1 MHSGEPQTPQRKTES
16 EGSLL
21 VRGHLEEMKEEGGG
35 REGVERIFVGG
46 LGGSVTAGD
55 IHKTFSSLG
64 TVNTVEFVRSKG
76 RSFAYMEFSPSS
88 QNSLPKLF
96 STYNG
101 CAWKGGKL
109 RLEKAKEHYLVRLT
123 REWAE
128 DAQSLNK
135 TTCDDVDPNAVLPS
149 SDHPKKILN
158 SEMMPLRLFFP
169 RLKKVKSLPFKGT
182 GKHKYSF
189 QRVEVPPLPIH
200 FCDCEEHFDHSLT
213 VKRVEGSD
221 PEKTNVGINDEEISI
236 MNSVMNK
243 LLERKDNEK
252 AAITDTESPNKKD
265 SSNEFDNGASY
276 VSTDTEDDNI
286 VTNMVT
292 RPNNI
297 SVLTRSQKQ
306 GPSTTDQIA
315 GQLSKG
321 WPAQNKLRDHKH
333 ETAPSST
340 TSTSN
345 KKRKKTDL
353 VSSITPITDSA
364 RLPELLP
371 TESRSGSKK
380 PLWREVLGNSD
391 DASFS
396 ISKILPDLGSSTKQE
411 QSNPKLNS
419 DGSKNQNLVKEEKVL
434 EETLEAQV
442 TNTNEVLEETLEAQ
456 PTNTNEVKAV
466 HSKPNKG
473 PSWLQK
479 SSWTELV
486 GQKNSSFSISNI
498 LPSVHFENEKSEAI
512 GVFDANSQSKQIDL
526 GNKGNGGPKEVGK
539 QGFIIAPNAIESAIE
554 RVGNE
559 VFAPKLVK
567 NSHSEIKKTNPGVKI
582 GEVCPFM
589 RNEASEREWAKL
601 KASLSGSLKKK
612 ANRSS

>member
-1 MHSGEPQTPQRKTES
+1 M
-16 EGSLL
+16 
-21 VRGHLEEMKEEGGG
+21 
-35 REGVERIFVGG
+35 
-46 LGGSVTAGD
+46 
-55 IHKTFSSLG
+55 
-64 TVNTVEFVRSKG
+64 
-76 RSFAYMEFSPSS
+76 
-88 QNSLPKLF
+88 
-96 STYNG
+96 
-101 CAWKGGKL
+101 
-109 RLEKAKEHYLVRLT
+109 
-123 REWAE
+123 
-128 DAQSLNK
+128 
-135 TTCDDVDPNAVLPS
+135 
-149 SDHPKKILN
+149 
-158 SEMMPLRLFFP
+158 
-169 RLKKVKSLPFKGT
+169 
-182 GKHKYSF
+182 
-189 QRVEVPPLPIH
+189 
-200 FCDCEEHFDHSLT
+200 
-213 VKRVEGSD
+213 
-221 PEKTNVGINDEEISI
+221 
-236 MNSVMNK
+236 
-243 LLERKDNEK
+243 
-252 AAITDTESPNKKD
+252 
-265 SSNEFDNGASY
+265 
-276 VSTDTEDDNI
+276 
-286 VTNMVT
+286 
-292 RPNNI
+292 
-297 SVLTRSQKQ
+297 
-306 GPSTTDQIA
+306 
-315 GQLSKG
+315 
-321 WPAQNKLRDHKH
+321 
-333 ETAPSST
+333 
-340 TSTSN
+340 
-345 KKRKKTDL
+345 
-353 VSSITPITDSA
+353 
-364 RLPELLP
+364 
-371 TESRSGSKK
+371 
-380 PLWREVLGNSD
+380 LGNSD

-396 ISKILPDLGSSTKQE
+396 LSKILPDLGSSTKQE

-539 QGFIIAPNAIESAIE
+539 QGLIIAPNAIESAIE